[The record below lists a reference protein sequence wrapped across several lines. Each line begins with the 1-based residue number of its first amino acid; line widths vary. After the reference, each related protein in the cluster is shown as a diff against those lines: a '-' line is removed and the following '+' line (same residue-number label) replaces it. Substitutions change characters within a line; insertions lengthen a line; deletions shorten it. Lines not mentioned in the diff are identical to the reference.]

1 MDYVFGS
8 VLRLVL
14 VFLVLISY
22 DIACQWFVH
31 LFTRMNRD
39 WPDEIK
45 QIRPM
50 RIVPAIPKLHYSMH
64 ETAGHEPFS
73 LNLMPGAGLSDC
85 ECPERVWSPHNALGN
100 STKTQGPGSRHDVLD
115 DHFGF
120 WNWLKYKNIG
130 TTLVRKYKA
139 AVAERNVQVE
149 GHRGLSASLNQSV
162 IQKWERMCLEWEQD
176 LGFPKKK
183 KNPYHVEDSREFCL
197 TQIRRLLTM
206 SLVAD
211 ISEARVKKQLSHEEE
226 ARLKSGGIA
235 LNRTSAASFIALG
248 LEIEE
253 YQ

>member
-1 MDYVFGS
+1 MVVVRGKGG
-8 VLRLVL
+8 
-14 VFLVLISY
+14 
-22 DIACQWFVH
+22 
-31 LFTRMNRD
+31 M
-39 WPDEIK
+39 
-45 QIRPM
+45 M
-50 RIVPAIPKLHYSMH
+50 

-85 ECPERVWSPHNALGN
+85 ECPERVWSPHNALSN
-100 STKTQGPGSRHDVLD
+100 STKTQGPGSRHDILD

-130 TTLVRKYKA
+130 TTLVRKYKV

-183 KNPYHVEDSREFCL
+183 KNPYHVKDSH
-197 TQIRRLLTM
+197 
-206 SLVAD
+206 
-211 ISEARVKKQLSHEEE
+211 ISEARVKKQLSNEEE

-235 LNRTSAASFIALG
+235 LNRTK
-248 LEIEE
+248 IEE
-253 YQ
+253 YHWIMMRCYRCRLKCLSKGVAAHATLTQEGNLTEQQNVLRARMRA